1 MKTSPSLPAAEQRR
15 VRVRAAVRELLA
27 EQGFR
32 ISMDDVA
39 VRAGCS
45 KQTLYSQFGN
55 KQELMRSVIGEHLDL
70 ATAWLDPAM
79 EDPRDALLAFA
90 RQHLAHLCDPT
101 VVAACQLLTAEAH
114 QFPQEAQAL
123 YREGCDTLQQRL
135 AAWLQRAMDQGRLRH
150 DEPHYAAE
158 LLLGM
163 MVGLDFERQR
173 FGVPH
178 RAGDKARQRWAEFA
192 VDTFLR
198 AFSPDA
204 NASGDAR
211 AVPPGAP
218 GRRIRN
224 KRPLPKTSKNRNG
237 ASP

>member
-1 MKTSPSLPAAEQRR
+1 MR
-15 VRVRAAVRELLA
+15 VCAAVRELLA

-39 VRAGCS
+39 TRAGCS
-45 KQTLYSQFGN
+45 KQTLYAQFGN

-70 ATAWLDPAM
+70 ATARLDPM
-79 EDPRDALLAFA
+79 VEDPRETLLAFA
-90 RQHLAHLCDPT
+90 RQHLEHLCDPT
-101 VVAACQLLTAEAH
+101 VVAASQLLAADAH

-123 YREGCDTLQQRL
+123 YREGCDTLQLRL
-135 AAWLQRAMDQGRLRH
+135 AGWLQRAMDQGRLRH

-158 LLLGM
+158 LLLSM

-178 RAGDKARQRWAEFA
+178 RAGADARQRWAEFA
-192 VDTFLR
+192 VDAFLR
-198 AFSPDA
+198 AFAVAAQDI
-204 NASGDAR
+204 GDA
-211 AVPPGAP
+211 APQPHATP
-218 GRRIRN
+218 GRRMRTGRTI
-224 KRPLPKTSKNRNG
+224 PKTSRHRNG